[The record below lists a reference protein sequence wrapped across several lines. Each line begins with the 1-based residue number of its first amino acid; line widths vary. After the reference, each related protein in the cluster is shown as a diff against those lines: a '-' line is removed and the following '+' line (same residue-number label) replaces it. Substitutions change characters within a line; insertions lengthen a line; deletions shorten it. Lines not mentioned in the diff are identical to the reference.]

1 MSRLIKFF
9 INNALFADLVSLFII
24 IIGVFS
30 LTQIRRD
37 AFPNISFDV
46 ITISTLYP
54 GASAEEMEK
63 LITNPIEQ
71 DLKEVDGIKK
81 LDSASTEGRSYVVA
95 QLDPDQTTEQEAK
108 DDIKSVIDRLTFPED
123 AEDPVVVAMETKQQ
137 PIIQVAISADIP
149 EMELRTVAKQLEKQL
164 EKLKGVARINF
175 VGLQDLEIRVA
186 ASPTKLRDKSVA
198 LDEVLTALKAQ
209 NVSIPGGTLDAD
221 PHTEVKAEKIVRT
234 IGEYNSPE
242 DVASTV
248 IRANDIGQA
257 IRVGDIAR
265 VYYDLE
271 EESVVNKSN
280 GKKTIRLTVV
290 KKEKADAI
298 NVVDS
303 VKKAVAKFEK
313 TTEIKGFSHQ
323 FIDDT
328 SEYIR
333 NRLKI
338 LTGNMLVGFFLV
350 LVTLTFFL
358 PFRVS
363 LVVAM
368 GIGLSF
374 FGTMAFFHLNG
385 FSLNM
390 LSLLGIIIVSG
401 MLVDDAVVVSDNI
414 VRHMKSTKNPS
425 LAALQGALEIWP
437 AVTASVLTTVVAFL
451 PMMFMSGI
459 FGKFVREIP
468 LGVIVAL
475 VISLLESILIL
486 PQHVASYVRLKD
498 FESPSEPKGF
508 SKIRLKFL
516 NYWDNTITPA
526 YVRWVEY
533 LLDRKYKTLG
543 GAFVLLVS
551 ALIASK
557 VFMKFVLFPPEGVE
571 IFFIRAQAQAGVNL
585 RESTKL
591 SEKIEKIVASLPKD
605 ELKNYVTTVGLQ
617 QQQNG
622 DPNTKRGP
630 EYLQLVVYLTP
641 ENERSRVAQSIID
654 DLRTKIGTPE
664 GFIEVKFT
672 RVQPGPPVGRAI
684 SLGVRGESYNEI
696 LPAAEFLKSEV
707 AKIPGIK
714 DVEDTHNEGKPELL
728 IRPFRAET
736 AGAGLTVA
744 GIGTTVRAAV
754 DGIIPTSIQRLDDEV
769 DIRVSFEETNKTPSQ
784 LISQLLIP
792 NRTGNLVPLTQ
803 VAKIEEAKG
812 VVSFDHSNNERE
824 VKVTA
829 DIDTEINSSNEANK
843 YIQENLIPKM
853 VSQFPN
859 VQVAFGGEAEDTQES
874 MQSLIRAF
882 VVAFMAI
889 FLILVFTFQ
898 NILQPFIVVLTI
910 PLGIMSVIFALILNG
925 QPLSFMSM
933 LGIIALAG
941 VIVNNAIV
949 LMDFVNQS
957 RREGLGKKESIL
969 QAARVRLQPIFLT
982 TSTTVMGLLPTAHGI
997 GGLDKFV
1004 VPIAVSLGYGLL
1016 FGSVLTA
1023 FVFPAAISVLDDV
1036 EHWFHRKLK
1045 RI

>member
-9 INNALFADLVSLFII
+9 INNALFADLVSLFVIV
-24 IIGVFS
+24 IGVFS

-46 ITISTLYP
+46 ITISTFYP
-54 GASAEEMEK
+54 GASAQEMEK

-81 LDSASTEGRSYVVA
+81 LDSSSTEGRSYVVV

-108 DDIKSVIDRLTFPED
+108 DDMRSVIDRLTFPDD
-123 AEDPVVVAMETKQQ
+123 AEDPVIVAMETKQQ

-149 EMELRTVAKQLEKQL
+149 EMELRDVAKKLEKKL
-164 EKLKGVARINF
+164 ENIKGVARINF

-186 ASPTKLRDKSVA
+186 ANPLKLREKSVA
-198 LDEVLTALKAQ
+198 LDEVISALKSQ
-209 NVSIPGGTLDAD
+209 NVSIPGGTLDPD
-221 PHTEVKAEKIVRT
+221 PKSQVKEEKIVRT
-234 IGEYNSPE
+234 IGEFKSPE

-265 VYYDLE
+265 VFYDLE
-271 EESVVNKSN
+271 EESVVNKSD
-280 GKKTIRLTVV
+280 GRKTIRLTVV

-303 VKKAVAKFEK
+303 VRLAVAEFEK
-313 TTEIKGFSHQ
+313 TNPAKGFAHQ
-323 FIDDT
+323 FIDDS

-333 NRLKI
+333 NRLSI
-338 LTGNMLVGFFLV
+338 LTGNMLLGFFLV
-350 LVTLTFFL
+350 LITLTFFL

-363 LVVAM
+363 LVVAA
-368 GIGLSF
+368 GIALSF

-401 MLVDDAVVVSDNI
+401 MLVDDAIVVTDNI
-414 VRHMKSTKNPS
+414 VRQMKSGKSPEE
-425 LAALQGALEIWP
+425 AALSGAVEIWP

-475 VISLLESILIL
+475 IISLLESILIL

-498 FESPSEPKGF
+498 FEVPSTPTGF
-508 SKIRLKFL
+508 TKVRLRFL
-516 NYWDNTITPA
+516 NFWDNTVTPT

-533 LLDRKYKTLG
+533 LVDRKYKTLG
-543 GAFVLLVS
+543 GAFVLLVT
-551 ALIASK
+551 AVITAK
-557 VFMKFVLFPPEGVE
+557 VAMKFVLFPPEGVE
-571 IFFIRAQAQAGVNL
+571 IFFIRAQAQPGVTL
-585 RESTKL
+585 KESTLL
-591 SEKIEKIVASLPKD
+591 SEKIEKIVAQLPKD
-605 ELKNYVTTVGLQ
+605 ELKNYVTTIGLQ

-641 ENERSRVAQSIID
+641 ENKRERVAQTIID
-654 DLRTKIGTPE
+654 DLREKIGTPE
-664 GFIEVKFT
+664 GFVEVKFT

-684 SLGVRGESYNEI
+684 SLGVRGDNYEDI

-714 DVEDTHNEGKPELL
+714 DVEDSYNEGKPELL
-728 IRPFRAET
+728 VMPLRAEV
-736 AGAGLTVA
+736 AAAGLTVA

-769 DIRVSFEETNKTPSQ
+769 NIRVSFEETNKTPSQ

-792 NRTGNLVPLTQ
+792 NRSGNLVPLTQ

-812 VVSFDHSNNERE
+812 VISFDHSNNQRE
-824 VKVTA
+824 VKITA
-829 DIDTEINSSNEANK
+829 DINTEINSSNEANK
-843 YIQENLIPKM
+843 LIQQNLIPKM
-853 VSQFPN
+853 VSLFPN

-874 MQSLIRAF
+874 MQSLVRAF
-882 VVAFMAI
+882 IVAFMAI

-898 NILQPFIVVLTI
+898 NLIQPFIVVLTI
-910 PLGIMSVIFALILNG
+910 PLGITSVIFSLMING
-925 QPLSFMSM
+925 QPISFMAM

-941 VIVNNAIV
+941 VIVNNAII

-969 QAARVRLQPIFLT
+969 EAARVRLQPIFLT

-1004 VPIAVSLGYGLL
+1004 VPIAISLGYGLL
-1016 FGSVLTA
+1016 FGSILTA

-1036 EHWFHRKLK
+1036 ENWFQKK
-1045 RI
+1045 FKKA